1 MHIPMSYGIS
11 QCPKSQKSE
20 FPQLPGQYP
29 ETFCY
34 IEHCTVLYSAE
45 YQYPSEYKDFFKLG
59 SRHGTHRECGTFYK
73 SEEIKCRHGMEYS
86 IWTA

>member
-1 MHIPMSYGIS
+1 MSKIPKILTK
-11 QCPKSQKSE
+11 PE

-34 IEHCTVLYSAE
+34 IEHCTVLYCAE

-59 SRHGTHRECGTFYK
+59 HILTTELIIALCLG
-73 SEEIKCRHGMEYS
+73 
-86 IWTA
+86 WTQAMSGGS

>member
-1 MHIPMSYGIS
+1 MFEGLNILKIVNL
-11 QCPKSQKSE
+11 PKSSGQYPENLE

-34 IEHCTVLYSAE
+34 IEHCTVLYCAE

-59 SRHGTHRECGTFYK
+59 RMITITEYTVVTNN
-73 SEEIKCRHGMEYS
+73 EIE
-86 IWTA
+86 